1 MQALLQI
8 ENLAVSYYGVPI
20 LEDIDLS
27 IGQGEIIGIVG
38 ESGCGKSTLIRAV
51 MCLLGSGGKIN
62 SGSIIFDG
70 IDILKISKEA
80 MRRLRGRKLGMIF
93 QNPEMSFNAIRQFKV
108 QFLEAMRS
116 HGKINKKEAIEQIMS
131 LFLKLNLQDGMQ
143 ILNSYP
149 FELSGGM
156 NQRVAIAL
164 AMALKPKLLLA
175 DEPTSA
181 LDVTVQAQAV
191 KEIMH
196 LRDSFGTSILMV
208 THNMGVVSHIA
219 DKVAVMYAGRVVE
232 FGNKHDVLVHPKHP
246 YTQALIASIPQ
257 IGGGIPKGITGRPP
271 MFGEQFAGCGF
282 APRCDLCD
290 EICRRSKPNVQVYGN
305 GHWALCGKL

>member
-8 ENLAVSYYGVPI
+8 KNLAVSYYGLPI
-20 LEDIDLS
+20 LEDVDLS

-51 MCLLGSGGKIN
+51 MGLLGSGGKIN
-62 SGSIIFDG
+62 SGSIIFDET
-70 IDILKISKEA
+70 DMLEISKEKV
-80 MRRLRGRKLGMIF
+80 RRLRGSKLGMIF
-93 QNPEMSFNAIRQFKV
+93 QNPEMSFNPIRKFQA

-164 AMALKPKLLLA
+164 AMVLKPKLLLA

-196 LRDSFGTSILMV
+196 LRDACGTSILMV
-208 THNMGVVSHIA
+208 THNIGVVSHIA

-232 FGNKHDVLVHPKHP
+232 FGDKHDVLLQPKHP

-257 IGGGIPKGITGRPP
+257 IGGGIPKGITGCPP
-271 MFGEQFAGCGF
+271 IFGEKLAGCGF
-282 APRCDLCD
+282 APRCDLYDKEYC
-290 EICRRSKPNVQVYGN
+290 CNKPDVKVYGN